1 MSNQPIT
8 EDDLHA
14 YVDGVLEPER
24 EAEVAI
30 YLEGHPDMARSVAAF
45 SDQRDLLRKALAPI
59 ADEPVP
65 SQLNLSGD
73 RKSTRLNSSHG
84 LLSRMPSSA

>member
-1 MSNQPIT
+1 MTNRPIT

-24 EAEVAI
+24 EAEVAA
-30 YLEGHPDMARSVAAF
+30 YLEDHPDMARRVAAF

-59 ADEPVP
+59 ADEPLAVAAQFAGVSRSGSDGPHP
-65 SQLNLSGD
+65 SGGRSQ
-73 RKSTRLNSSHG
+73 
-84 LLSRMPSSA
+84 PC

>member
-1 MSNQPIT
+1 MSNRPIT

-24 EAEVAI
+24 EAEVAA
-30 YLEGHPDMARSVAAF
+30 YLEGHPDMARRVAAF

-59 ADEPVP
+59 ADEPRAVAAQSVSGSSRAGGDGP
-65 SQLNLSGD
+65 RRSGGRSQ
-73 RKSTRLNSSHG
+73 RC
-84 LLSRMPSSA
+84 